1 MKRILRYILIFAI
14 VFLIGLSSFLA
25 GLSNSQS
32 PVQTKKDGLIFYE
45 VFVRSFYDSN
55 GDGIGDINGLAEK
68 LPYIKS
74 LGVNAIWLM
83 PIFESPSY
91 HGYDVT
97 NYYKVNPDYGTN
109 EDFVNFIKKAHKM
122 GIKVIIDMMINHTS
136 SKHPWFIEAS
146 SNKNSKYRNYYIWA
160 TPNTNLD
167 EPSELGTRQWYKKG
181 DSYYNAIFWSEMPDL
196 NFDNKAVREEMK
208 KIAKFW
214 LEKGVDGFRLDAAK
228 HIYPLSREKD
238 TLVWWEEYAK
248 FCRSIKKDVYLVAE
262 VWDSLQR
269 IAQYAK
275 IFDSC
280 FNFII
285 AQNIIEGVIYEN
297 TQTLQNNLS
306 SIYNLYKNV
315 NPQFVDAPFLTNHD
329 MNRAYTEIGSNSKMK
344 LAAALLLTL
353 PGNPFIYYGE
363 EIGMKGQKPDE
374 YIREPFKWY
383 ETWKKGQTNWEMSL
397 YNSGPDVASV
407 EKQEKDKNSLLNF
420 YRDMISFRKKNL
432 PLLKGD
438 FQLIKTSFDILSFAR
453 VYNNQKMVVIFNF
466 TGKELS
472 KTINLPSNIN
482 ITGKTV
488 KGSGKILSLKNG
500 KLSFSI
506 KPYSFIII
514 N

>member
-14 VFLIGLSSFLA
+14 VFVIGLSSFLA
-25 GLSNSQS
+25 GFSNSQS
-32 PVQTKKDGLIFYE
+32 STQTKKDGLIFYE
-45 VFVRSFYDSN
+45 VFVRSFYDSD

-97 NYYKVNPDYGTN
+97 NYYKINPDYGTN

-160 TPNTNLD
+160 SPSTNID

-228 HIYPLSREKD
+228 HIYPSSREKD
-238 TLVWWEEYAK
+238 TIAWWEEYAK
-248 FCRSIKKDVYLVAE
+248 FCRSIKKDVYLIAE
-262 VWDSLQR
+262 VWDSPQR

-280 FNFII
+280 FNFTI
-285 AQNIIEGVIYEN
+285 AQNIIEGVTYEN
-297 TQTLQNNLS
+297 TQTLQNNLP

-329 MNRAYTEIGSNSKMK
+329 MNRAYSEIGSSNKMK

-397 YNSGPDVASV
+397 YNSGPDVVSV

-438 FQLIKTSFDILSFAR
+438 FQLIKTSSDILSFVR
-453 VYNNQKMVVIFNF
+453 VYKNQKMVVIFNF

-482 ITGKTV
+482 ITGKIG

>member
-14 VFLIGLSSFLA
+14 VFVIGLSSFLA
-25 GLSNSQS
+25 GFSNSQS

-238 TLVWWEEYAK
+238 TLLWWEEYAK

-262 VWDSLQR
+262 VWDSPQR

-275 IFDSC
+275 IFDS
-280 FNFII
+280 
-285 AQNIIEGVIYEN
+285 
-297 TQTLQNNLS
+297 
-306 SIYNLYKNV
+306 
-315 NPQFVDAPFLTNHD
+315 
-329 MNRAYTEIGSNSKMK
+329 
-344 LAAALLLTL
+344 LL
-353 PGNPFIYYGE
+353 
-363 EIGMKGQKPDE
+363 
-374 YIREPFKWY
+374 
-383 ETWKKGQTNWEMSL
+383 
-397 YNSGPDVASV
+397 
-407 EKQEKDKNSLLNF
+407 
-420 YRDMISFRKKNL
+420 
-432 PLLKGD
+432 
-438 FQLIKTSFDILSFAR
+438 
-453 VYNNQKMVVIFNF
+453 
-466 TGKELS
+466 
-472 KTINLPSNIN
+472 
-482 ITGKTV
+482 
-488 KGSGKILSLKNG
+488 
-500 KLSFSI
+500 
-506 KPYSFIII
+506 
-514 N
+514 